1 MYINILFYK
10 YKLQCEELVLTALHD
25 TSSMVVETASS
36 VLLPVLA
43 QWALS
48 LRRLHLNLLPRIIS
62 KVKNQ
67 LKPIHSQTLPNKD
80 YVDEEKLTP
89 SISILQC
96 ILPYTVVCVANVDAV
111 RACIKDDTSPDLC
124 ELLEEVNDKCIFE

>member
-1 MYINILFYK
+1 MYIH
-10 YKLQCEELVLTALHD
+10 KLQCEELVLTALHD

-36 VLLPVLA
+36 ILLPVLA

-48 LRRLHLNLLPRIIS
+48 LKRLHLNLLPRIIS

-67 LKPIHSQTLPNKD
+67 LKPHSQILPNKD

-96 ILPYTVVCVANVDAV
+96 ILPYTVLCVANVDTV
-111 RACIKDDTSPDLC
+111 RAYIKDDTSPDLC
-124 ELLEEVNDKCIFE
+124 ELSEEVNGNVYLSN

>member
-1 MYINILFYK
+1 
-10 YKLQCEELVLTALHD
+10 VLTALHD

-36 VLLPVLA
+36 ILLPVLA

-48 LRRLHLNLLPRIIS
+48 LRRLHLNLLPRIIL

-67 LKPIHSQTLPNKD
+67 LKPHSQTSSNKD
-80 YVDEEKLTP
+80 YIEEEKLTP

-96 ILPYTVVCVANVDAV
+96 ILPYTVLCVANTDAV
-111 RACIKDDTSPDLC
+111 RACIKNDTLPDLC
-124 ELLEEVNDKCIFE
+124 ELLEEVNDK